1 MDLSLSLPSSC
12 CCCCGNA
19 VCGWVEPWA
28 NLNDWTVAGTAY
40 VFEGH
45 FTAVVQLGFGS
56 RTLDGGYSISAVLA
70 PGAEDTTVALL
81 ISDPTSGFAAPIIVG
96 QEWSAGLS
104 VWYITGTL
112 IPVPVTVAPSSPEGP
127 QAVTVQWNA
136 AGEWSVII
144 GDAAAATGTGLGTL
158 SPVPTQALV
167 FASASSLEG
176 GAASAIGPVTVACV
190 ELPPLPAPTFADVVL
205 GLDPR

>member
-12 CCCCGNA
+12 CCCCGA
-19 VCGWVEPWA
+19 TGCGWVEPWA
-28 NLNDWTVAGTAY
+28 NLNDWVVVGTAY

-45 FTAVVQLGFGS
+45 FTAYADFLQFGIGS
-56 RTLDGGYSISAVLA
+56 RTLDGGYSISAVLT

-81 ISDPTSGFAAPIIVG
+81 ISDPTSGFSAPIIVG
-96 QEWSAGLS
+96 QQWSAGDVIEHIEQLS
-104 VWYITGTL
+104 VWSITGTL

-190 ELPPLPAPTFADVVL
+190 ELPPLPAPT
-205 GLDPR
+205 